1 MLEQECGG
9 LSMPEYEQITVG
21 LLPKQR
27 RFLERKAARE
37 DRSVSAQIR
46 HLVSLAARRQTKEV
60 EHAD

>member
-1 MLEQECGG
+1 
-9 LSMPEYEQITVG
+9 MPEYEQITVG